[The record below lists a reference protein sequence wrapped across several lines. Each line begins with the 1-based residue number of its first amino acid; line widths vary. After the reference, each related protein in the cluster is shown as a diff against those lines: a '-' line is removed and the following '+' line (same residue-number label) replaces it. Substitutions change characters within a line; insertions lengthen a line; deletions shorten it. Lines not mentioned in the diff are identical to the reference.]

1 MQSPRSSH
9 VIYFLE
15 GTNDAHHKICITHS
29 HNIQV
34 ATGLTKGITGWRC
47 GGAAYQRYRLF
58 HVLMQNCNIALN
70 DEWNYSA

>member
-1 MQSPRSSH
+1 MMPTIRYASH
-9 VIYFLE
+9 IATY
-15 GTNDAHHKICITHS
+15 S

-47 GGAAYQRYRLF
+47 GSAAYQRYRLF